1 MTMARSGAGAVPLSR
16 ASSVSAS
23 STPFFQSLELLLIVV
38 LNDGASAVAAAIT
51 ARKRGMLLGE
61 FYGCVGSCLT
71 LAVQERCSQRQL
83 WRLVAVV
90 LGSTFRNHLVAWRQ
104 L

>member
-51 ARKRGMLLGE
+51 ANHGRRRGML
-61 FYGCVGSCLT
+61 T
-71 LAVQERCSQRQL
+71 LDVFSSA
-83 WRLVAVV
+83 ADVV
-90 LGSTFRNHLVAWRQ
+90 TR
-104 L
+104 